1 MKLSSVKSVTG
12 CCIYIYIYICDR
24 PDHEQATENDEF
36 LLAPFNIRWPC
47 EYGNESLCSVRM

>member
-12 CCIYIYIYICDR
+12 CCIYICDR

-47 EYGNESLCSVRM
+47 EYGNESLCSIRM